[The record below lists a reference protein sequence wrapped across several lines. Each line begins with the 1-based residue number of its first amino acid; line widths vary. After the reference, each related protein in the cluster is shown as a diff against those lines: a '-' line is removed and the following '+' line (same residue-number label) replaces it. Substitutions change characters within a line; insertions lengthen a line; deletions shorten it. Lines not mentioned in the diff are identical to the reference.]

1 MIKIAHSADLH
12 VGKRY
17 TLDALK
23 ALNYIK
29 EKSIQ
34 EKCQVKIIAGDF
46 WDNILKV
53 EKDSPLVKSID
64 IIKEIGEKMPILFV
78 YGNHD
83 PDTSL
88 DVFSRLLE
96 PGRIYVS
103 ARKEIELVVLEEGK
117 FFKYEK
123 EIFEN
128 RVKANILQPP
138 DAFFFTIPYPYQN
151 DWLDEDE
158 MTEDIGVMS
167 QKVDQKIREKL
178 LELDSSILPEFRKVP
193 KIVAAHGTY
202 KDCKKSHEQEEVV
215 REKEYSF
222 TDKTLL
228 CMNPQ
233 YVALGHIHLYQRLPR
248 KTDGIIVYP
257 SSTYPVNF
265 SESDNKFFMT
275 VEIDDELD
283 TNIIANSIPKRE
295 IKVIEKTY
303 ETGYDSFDFNR
314 EINDLVDELRESIDK
329 YLYKVVIN
337 APRLLTQHLTA
348 NKNDPD
354 IKIAC
359 KPTDIKLKITREVGE
374 KEETQFELFT
384 RWLKKRKDVDM
395 SDDIKEIY
403 EDIELLASEIMAKE
417 KE

>member
-1 MIKIAHSADLH
+1 
-12 VGKRY
+12 
-17 TLDALK
+17 
-23 ALNYIK
+23 
-29 EKSIQ
+29 
-34 EKCQVKIIAGDF
+34 
-46 WDNILKV
+46 
-53 EKDSPLVKSID
+53 
-64 IIKEIGEKMPILFV
+64 
-78 YGNHD
+78 
-83 PDTSL
+83 
-88 DVFSRLLE
+88 
-96 PGRIYVS
+96 
-103 ARKEIELVVLEEGK
+103 
-117 FFKYEK
+117 
-123 EIFEN
+123 
-128 RVKANILQPP
+128 
-138 DAFFFTIPYPYQN
+138 
-151 DWLDEDE
+151 
-158 MTEDIGVMS
+158 
-167 QKVDQKIREKL
+167 
-178 LELDSSILPEFRKVP
+178 
-193 KIVAAHGTY
+193 
-202 KDCKKSHEQEEVV
+202 
-215 REKEYSF
+215 
-222 TDKTLL
+222 
-228 CMNPQ
+228 
-233 YVALGHIHLYQRLPR
+233 
-248 KTDGIIVYP
+248 
-257 SSTYPVNF
+257 
-265 SESDNKFFMT
+265 MT